1 MKMMITMLVLVC
13 TTTACVIPGEY
24 TIRLV
29 GLQGEAQEEVVAEEE
44 EAVSKAP
51 PPPPPAAALE
61 EVEHIP
67 HVSLPTADDVEEE
80 ATYEEVYVEEEE
92 EPSAPHWISH
102 RPRSDHAGKVF
113 SGGGWNYVCSYVI
126 GKQRPL
132 QTKKSCFRSAKK
144 RLELRT
150 TKGLRLKEQYQ
161 DGEIGYAL
169 IGFPDKE
176 PAE

>member
-51 PPPPPAAALE
+51 PPPPPAAPD
-61 EVEHIP
+61 EVEHRHA
-67 HVSLPTADDVEEE
+67 HVGHPTTDDVEEE
-80 ATYEEVYVEEEE
+80 ATYVMVEEE
-92 EPSAPHWISH
+92 PDAPHWVSH

>member
-51 PPPPPAAALE
+51 PPPPPAAPD
-61 EVEHIP
+61 EVEH
-67 HVSLPTADDVEEE
+67 
-80 ATYEEVYVEEEE
+80 
-92 EPSAPHWISH
+92 SAPHWVSH

-176 PAE
+176 SAE